1 MGTEG
6 QREARNVGIVPFPNV
21 ARRFRAKMNS
31 SGNEILLDTVLN
43 NMSQGVLMF
52 DAKTQVVF
60 CNQRYVEMYRLP
72 NEVARPG
79 CTLRD
84 LLNHRMEARTFSGD
98 TDEYIA
104 SLLSRVAEGQT
115 FYDIVKLTDGRA
127 FSIVNKPMQGGGWLA
142 THEDITER

>member
-1 MGTEG
+1 
-6 QREARNVGIVPFPNV
+6 
-21 ARRFRAKMNS
+21 
-31 SGNEILLDTVLN
+31 
-43 NMSQGVLMF
+43 
-52 DAKTQVVF
+52 
-60 CNQRYVEMYRLP
+60 
-72 NEVARPG
+72 
-79 CTLRD
+79 
-84 LLNHRMEARTFSGD
+84 MEARTFSGD